1 MEQEGYLPRVVDR
14 LVDDILGYSGGVLI
28 EGVRACGKTVTGRR
42 HASSEI
48 ALDSGLP
55 QLRAALDV
63 DPSLLLAG
71 DVPRLLDEWQIEPSL
86 WNLVRR
92 EIDSRRHPGQFIL
105 TGSSVPAEDAARHSG
120 ALRSTPDLTDPN
132 AAHDPVR
139 ARSRGWQRLLGGLV
153 QRRGAGAGA

>member
-28 EGVRACGKTVTGRR
+28 EGVRACGKTMTGRR
-42 HASSEI
+42 HASSEV

-71 DVPRLLDEWQIEPSL
+71 DVPRRLDEWQIEPSL

-105 TGSSVPAEDAARHSG
+105 TG
-120 ALRSTPDLTDPN
+120 
-132 AAHDPVR
+132 
-139 ARSRGWQRLLGGLV
+139 
-153 QRRGAGAGA
+153 